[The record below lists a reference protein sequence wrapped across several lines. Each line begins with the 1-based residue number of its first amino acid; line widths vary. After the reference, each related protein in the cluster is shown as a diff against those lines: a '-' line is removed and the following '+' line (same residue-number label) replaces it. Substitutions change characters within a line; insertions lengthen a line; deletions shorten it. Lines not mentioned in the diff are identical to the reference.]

1 MRGQTWQMKRISIAV
16 TNDLVCLSN
25 TYVIIYSKGLLIKNL
40 PFFNIIIMNFKNKDY
55 VCKTSPKILSTNFL

>member
-1 MRGQTWQMKRISIAV
+1 MRGQTWQTKRIAIAV
-16 TNDLVCLSN
+16 TNDLVCLSD
-25 TYVIIYSKGLLIKNL
+25 VIIYSKGLLIKNL